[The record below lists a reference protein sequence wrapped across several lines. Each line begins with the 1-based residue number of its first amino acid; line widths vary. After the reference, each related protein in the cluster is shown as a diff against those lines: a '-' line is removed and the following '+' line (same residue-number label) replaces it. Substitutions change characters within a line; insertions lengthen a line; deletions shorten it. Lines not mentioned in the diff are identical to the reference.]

1 MKFVIAMQNK
11 WNNIQTA
18 ALNLLKKQEGQ
29 NTVEYI
35 IMLTVVIGIALAV
48 GMGIKKFLPDV
59 FDNVKAKIIGGVN
72 AE

>member
-29 NTVEYI
+29 NTY
-35 IMLTVVIGIALAV
+35 L
-48 GMGIKKFLPDV
+48 KKW
-59 FDNVKAKIIGGVN
+59 
-72 AE
+72 